1 MNAVLMANHNAVVTN
16 NDFVYHLGDF
26 AMGVSHGIAI
36 DLIRSLNGVHF
47 FIMGSHDRW
56 LDRLVK
62 GSDYNEG
69 QYSGVVNYRGRRF
82 EITIKNNSISM
93 DRYCQNFISMDHYC
107 QRVWAKSHYNSWH
120 IFGHSHG
127 KLDPIG
133 KSWDVGVDNNNYYP
147 ISFDQ
152 LTKIMAGR
160 PDNPNLIKKE
170 R

>member
-1 MNAVLMANHNAVVTN
+1 MNATLMANHNSVVTN

-26 AMGVSHGIAI
+26 AMSTSPDVVIEI
-36 DLIRSLNGVHF
+36 IKNLNGLHF
-47 FIMGSHDRW
+47 FILGSHDRW

-62 GSDYNEG
+62 GAGYNEG
-69 QYSGVVNYRGRRF
+69 QYRGVVNYRGRRV
-82 EITIKNNSISM
+82 ETAIKNNS
-93 DRYCQNFISMDHYC
+93 ISMDHYC
-107 QRVWAKSHYNSWH
+107 QRVWAKSHYNSLH